1 MTMQGRSLREL
12 GGSANGEGALIM
24 SGGNIENILLELMA
38 LDLQEAVGQWLTD
51 DQSRVE
57 VLCLAMPTRIESGRF
72 IADPWILDT
81 TDAIVTVTGYV
92 DLGTEQVQIEL
103 EPHPKDFSLF
113 NYLTSIEV
121 TGDLSERTATTSPL
135 EAVRSEEHTSELQ
148 SLMRISY
155 AVFCLKKKKN

>member
-1 MTMQGRSLREL
+1 
-12 GGSANGEGALIM
+12 M

-121 TGDLSERTATTSPL
+121 TGDLSERTATTSPI
-135 EAVRSEEHTSELQ
+135 EAVGKLVLKTL
-148 SLMRISY
+148 
-155 AVFCLKKKKN
+155 AVPVMPRCPGPSRNRPGNRAYPA